1 MTFHGISISGLVAS
15 SFSIVGASRVARGKS
30 ITSVAANFASCFRS
44 SWLMEKVTTRPC
56 SFKRSGR
63 QAPFSLTPAFRPVHA
78 QHGRKESRFNGFTHF
93 YQGKLPPKCTGID
106 GKPLKP
112 LVSIFFAKRR
122 PPEGG
127 CQQERSE
134 EHTSELQSPMYL

>member
-1 MTFHGISISGLVAS
+1 
-15 SFSIVGASRVARGKS
+15 
-30 ITSVAANFASCFRS
+30 
-44 SWLMEKVTTRPC
+44 MEKVTTRPC

-106 GKPLKP
+106 GKPSKR
-112 LVSIFFAKRR
+112 LVSISCGEA
-122 PPEGG
+122 PA
-127 CQQERSE
+127 
-134 EHTSELQSPMYL
+134 